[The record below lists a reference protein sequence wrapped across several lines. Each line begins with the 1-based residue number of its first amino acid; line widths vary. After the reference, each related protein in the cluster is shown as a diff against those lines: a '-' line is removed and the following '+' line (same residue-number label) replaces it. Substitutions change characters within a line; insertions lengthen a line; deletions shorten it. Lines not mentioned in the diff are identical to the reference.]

1 MAKKK
6 KETALAVVDDTGY
19 YPTSENKDIIKAF
32 GDCLL
37 DARMIL
43 ENPPPLISV
52 TPKLDI
58 ALGGGVPEGS
68 LFIMTGPEKVG
79 KTVHALQ
86 FAKNSQDV
94 QVPKDE
100 ARKVWYANIEGRLKK
115 RDIEGILGLDYSTD
129 KFEIVGSTKGNILS
143 GEKYLGILDNIIHS
157 KPHSVA
163 IVDSFSALCSEAEL
177 TSNIEDQQVAAMNRF
192 IAKFT
197 RRFAN
202 VLPIN
207 RVTLV
212 GITHLMAN
220 INKH

>member
-6 KETALAVVDDTGY
+6 KETELAVVDDTGY

-86 FAKNSQDV
+86 FAKNSPDV

-100 ARKVWYANIEGRLKK
+100 ARKVW
-115 RDIEGILGLDYSTD
+115 
-129 KFEIVGSTKGNILS
+129 
-143 GEKYLGILDNIIHS
+143 
-157 KPHSVA
+157 
-163 IVDSFSALCSEAEL
+163 
-177 TSNIEDQQVAAMNRF
+177 
-192 IAKFT
+192 
-197 RRFAN
+197 
-202 VLPIN
+202 
-207 RVTLV
+207 
-212 GITHLMAN
+212 
-220 INKH
+220 